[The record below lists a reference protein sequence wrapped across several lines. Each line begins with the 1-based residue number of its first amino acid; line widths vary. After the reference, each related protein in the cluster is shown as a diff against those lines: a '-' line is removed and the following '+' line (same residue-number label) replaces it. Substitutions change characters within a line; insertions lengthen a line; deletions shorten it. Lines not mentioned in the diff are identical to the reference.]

1 MYGKTNFILWT
12 LEKINN
18 LSVDCDFWSRVSLN
32 VLLEKRSLNLFNENY
47 PVIDDFT
54 W

>member
-18 LSVDCDFWSRVSLN
+18 LSVDCVIFGLGSDNFN
-32 VLLEKRSLNLFNENY
+32 VLLKKRSLNLYNEIY
-47 PVIDDFT
+47 P
-54 W
+54 